1 VGKSVFQA
9 LQEGGFDVEDEIH
22 FCGFLENSASQIDET
37 DIEFD
42 KESLTTINQKTK
54 IGDSTS

>member
-1 VGKSVFQA
+1 MFQA

-22 FCGFLENSASQIDET
+22 FCGFLENSVSQIDET